1 LRLRQEIVRIWQET
15 QRTVVFVTHDIEEA
29 IWLADRIVLLSNK
42 PTRVLESIVVDAP
55 RPRQLQQDPALQ
67 ALRQRLEHL
76 FHTLGFDPS
85 TETLAP

>member
-55 RPRQLQQDPALQ
+55 RPRHLHQDPTLQ
-67 ALRQRLEHL
+67 ALRQRLEQL
-76 FHTLGFDPS
+76 FHTLGFDTS
-85 TETLAP
+85 TENPAP